1 MIHLFYISF
10 HCGQLFNCPPA
21 LLLLQRPWFHI
32 FEHWAADV
40 KKQIPILLV
49 QIIKKNVTLFKKSK
63 DRWDETLNSQEIP
76 ANSSSSLHDSLLV

>member
-1 MIHLFYISF
+1 MIHLFFISF

-49 QIIKKNVTLFKKSK
+49 QIIKKMWHCSKKVRT
-63 DRWDETLNSQEIP
+63 DGMRP
-76 ANSSSSLHDSLLV
+76 